1 MSGIR
6 PLRCNVDSKRE
17 KLPEGNNITL
27 TSNDEPLI
35 DLSAINPGNF
45 SNESVGSVLNFRL

>member
-17 KLPEGNNITL
+17 KLPEGTNITL